1 MKLEEEALDGTV
13 CWTRFGS
20 FYVSVEGQAAWRQ

>member
-13 CWTRFGS
+13 YWTRFGS
-20 FYVSVEGQAAWRQ
+20 VYGSVEKQAAWR